1 MDVLNIKLSEA
12 SQIFKFHTNIEENT
26 QEKSTPKIK
35 ICEINKSDSVIKYEE
50 VINKLNNNNNQ
61 AYIDKV
67 LKDYKKDTVE
77 SLITKINNKI
87 NMINDYQD
95 NFKCMIAYGNNNNLN
110 YSSCIVKNYESNNLI
125 SFDENYYNTY
135 INNIISNKY
144 NYTEHNYS
152 YYSRLF
158 FDVDYNEAEFEN
170 DEIDKRFNQLKELF
184 NLINNIVN
192 KFDLKLYG
200 VVEFNKDFEN
210 KLNEIELLNSD
221 NKNINLLVCPNSQ
234 MKKQL
239 SSHIYL
245 NGYSNRKDIEIY
257 MKKILYSKEKYDNV
271 FDVSVY
277 KTTKQSLRMP
287 FSAKIDTSN
296 LSARL
301 ADNSVLEYLKDNYKD
316 ESIKELILNC
326 RMAPMITD
334 KYIDLSKEINNLS
347 FVQKVNAS
355 SSTCKAK
362 TTKQNKNVNPSI
374 FQYILDEDILTNE
387 NKPLNIA
394 SICDIVNNHFEFHQ
408 RTAFIENCVLTPE
421 EMEKELLLIKL
432 NESDKS
438 GKKYTEEDNNEF
450 LDKVLNLKMKK
461 YEQDLTNM
469 KPLYYIK
476 KVLSTVFKYSHDKNK
491 KEELNFDVSDFKN
504 IKLITEKVNYYIE
517 KYSKLSFITHEFY
530 DVKNTIND
538 FDGNILTKKEKIIY
552 NCYIDNQNDRIV
564 YVNNNDEDIIFK
576 NITQFRQ
583 YFKLS
588 GDAATNLKETLLIVF
603 NSVSEFKKMKIE
615 YTYSQLTTLQK
626 EHLNNVVNELLNYL
640 KDSFVY
646 EEDYKFY
653 ISFYSSKLSQHGT
666 LNKGIICQ
674 GTETE
679 GAHDSLKT
687 FFNDMLYT
695 YLNIKSADINNIN
708 KDLNGG
714 YFKSELLVIEE
725 TPKGIKDKEGFIN
738 KIKEFTS
745 KENLTIEEKGTN
757 PEDIKN
763 KTDIEINTN
772 HTVSSLFD
780 KKIDCEA
787 LLKRFKIL
795 TRKSLNMKDKRLNEI
810 LDEFK
815 KSANKELL
823 RHQLYLTLLNSD
835 YNNTYFNK
843 HYKDIN
849 KVEKAYSLNATPDI
863 IRDKKEI
870 NLEFGDKF
878 IEWFKKSFIQK
889 STNRLQIIQ
898 LLNYIKTIKSYSSMN
913 QTTFKN
919 RIQLILD
926 VPNSETIKLNKDNRL
941 IFTKATNEDY
951 LKIYNYFFEY
961 VEPENIEDD
970 VNLTEL

>member
-1 MDVLNIKLSEA
+1 MDVQNITLALPSQVFKTQPKTETKTHSEK
-12 SQIFKFHTNIEENT
+12 SQIT
-26 QEKSTPKIK
+26 

-50 VINKLNNNNNQ
+50 VLNKLNSMNQ
-61 AYIDKV
+61 SYIDKV
-67 LKDYKKDTVE
+67 LKNYPKDNLE
-77 SLITKINNKI
+77 SLTKKIKNKI

-95 NFKCMIAYGNNNNLN
+95 NFKCMIAYSSNDNLK
-110 YSSCIVKNYESNNLI
+110 YSSFSVKNYESYNLI
-125 SFDENYYNTY
+125 SFDEDYYKTY
-135 INNIISNKY
+135 INNITSNKY

-158 FDVDYNEAEFEN
+158 FDIDYSEAEFDEDTEN
-170 DEIDKRFNQLKELF
+170 ETEDDKRFNQLKELF
-184 NLINNIVN
+184 NLIYNLSG
-192 KFDLKLYG
+192 KFDLKIYG
-200 VVEFNKDFEN
+200 YIEYNNDFKD
-210 KLNEIELLNSD
+210 KLNEIEMLNIENED
-221 NKNINLLVCPNSQ
+221 INLLQFLNTN

-239 SSHIYL
+239 SGHIYL

-257 MKKILYSKEKYDNV
+257 MKKVLYSKDKFNNI

-287 FSAKIDTSN
+287 FSAKIDTDKLTIRKSN
-296 LSARL
+296 EST
-301 ADNSVLEYLKDNYKD
+301 LEYLKYNIS
-316 ESIKELILNC
+316 SIKDIILNC
-326 RMAPMITD
+326 RMSPKSDD
-334 KYIDLSKEINNLS
+334 KYIDLKSEINNLS
-347 FVQKVNAS
+347 LIQKVNAS

-362 TTKQNKNVNPSI
+362 TNKITIKSNPSI
-374 FQYILDEDILTNE
+374 FQYILDED
-387 NKPLNIA
+387 KPINIA
-394 SICDIVNNHFEFHQ
+394 SLCDEVDNHFEFHQ
-408 RTAFIENCVLTPE
+408 QTAFIENCVLTPE
-421 EMEKELLLIKL
+421 EIEKELLLIKL
-432 NESDKS
+432 NEVDNS

-450 LDKVLNLKMKK
+450 IDKVLNLKMKN

-476 KVLSTVFKYSHDKNK
+476 KVINTIYEWSKDKEKK
-491 KEELNFDVSDFKN
+491 KELDVDFKI
-504 IKLITEKVNYYIE
+504 IKLIIEKVNYYIE
-517 KYSKLSFITHEFY
+517 KYNNLSFITHDFY
-530 DVKNTIND
+530 DVKNTVND
-538 FDGNILTKKEKIIY
+538 FNGNILTKKEKILY
-552 NCYIDNQNDRIV
+552 NCYIDNKYDRII
-564 YVNNNDEDIIFK
+564 YVNGNGNEDIIFESKEQFKNYFRLSGETAK
-576 NITQFRQ
+576 NI
-583 YFKLS
+583 
-588 GDAATNLKETLLIVF
+588 KEILTVF

-615 YTYSQLTTLQK
+615 YTYSKLTTSQK
-626 EHLNNVVNELLNYL
+626 EHLNNVVSELLNYL
-640 KDSFVY
+640 KNSFVY

-687 FFNDMLYT
+687 FFNDMLYN

-725 TPKGIKDKEGFIN
+725 TPKGIKDKDGFIN
-738 KIKEFTS
+738 KVKEFTS
-745 KENLTIEEKGTN
+745 KENLTVEEKGMN

-772 HTVSSLFD
+772 HTVSQLFD

-795 TRKSLNMKDKRLNEI
+795 TRKSLNMKDKRLNEV

-815 KSANKELL
+815 KSENKDLL
-823 RHQLYLTLLNSD
+823 RHELYLTLLNND
-835 YNNTYFNK
+835 YNIHYFNK
-843 HYKDIN
+843 HSKDVN
-849 KVEKAYSLNATPDI
+849 KVEKSYSLNATPDI

-870 NLEFGDKF
+870 EYEFGNEF

-889 STNRLQIIQ
+889 GNNRLQIIK

-926 VPNSETIKLNKDNRL
+926 VPNSETIILNKDNRL
-941 IFTKATNEDY
+941 VFTKATNEDY
-951 LKIYNYFFEY
+951 FKIYDYFFEY
-961 VEPENIEDD
+961 VEPEKDENE
-970 VNLTEL
+970 NEENENENSEAEEN